1 MMQRMGV
8 LMYETNMY
16 EGMLAE
22 TVSMRGANGDHVIAY
37 FARPLGTGSYP
48 GIVLIHHL
56 LGWDEWYRWA
66 AREFAYHG
74 FAALVPN
81 LYGREGQ
88 GPPEEIAADVQA
100 AGGIVDDQALGDIEG
115 ALQYLRALPYC
126 SGKVGCFGTGS
137 GGRYAVLAASRVDR
151 FHAAVDCWGG
161 GVVMS
166 QQELTPKQPVAPI
179 DYTKDLKCPLLGIFG
194 EEGEAPSLAEVDQH
208 EGELKKH
215 CKTYEFYRYPNVGHD
230 FIDYERP
237 SYRRVQ
243 AVDAWQKMFEFLDKH
258 LR

>member
-1 MMQRMGV
+1 
-8 LMYETNMY
+8 MYETNMY

-22 TVSMRGANGDHVIAY
+22 SVSVPGANGDQLSAY

-48 GIVLIHHL
+48 GLVLIHSL
-56 LGWDEWYRWA
+56 QGWDEWHRWV

-74 FAALVPN
+74 FMALVPN
-81 LYGREGQ
+81 LYAREGQ
-88 GPPEEIAADVQA
+88 GPAADIAADVQDV
-100 AGGIVDDQALGDIEG
+100 GGIADDQVLGDIEG
-115 ALQYLRALPYC
+115 ALHYLRSLPYC
-126 SGKVGCFGTGS
+126 NHRVGCFGTGS
-137 GGRYAVLAASRVDR
+137 GGRYAVLAASRVER
-151 FHAAVDCWGG
+151 FDAAVDCWGS

-166 QQELTPKQPVAPI
+166 QDELTPKQPVAPI

-194 EEGEAPSLAEVDQH
+194 EEGRVPSLAQVDQH
-208 EGELKKH
+208 EAELKKH
-215 CKTYEFYRYPNVGHD
+215 RKTYEFYRYPNVEHD
-230 FIDYERP
+230 FIDFERP

>member
-1 MMQRMGV
+1 MGV

-22 TVSMRGANGDHVIAY
+22 TVSMRGANGDQVNAY
-37 FARPLGTGSYP
+37 FARPLGSGSYP
-48 GIVLIHHL
+48 GLVLIHHL

-74 FAALVPN
+74 FVALVPN
-81 LYGREGQ
+81 LYAREGQ
-88 GPPEEIAADVQA
+88 GPPEDIAADVQA
-100 AGGIVDDQALGDIEG
+100 AGGIADDQALGDIEG
-115 ALQYLRALPYC
+115 ALQYLRTLPYC
-126 SGKVGCFGTGS
+126 NGKVGCFGTGS
-137 GGRYAVLAASRVDR
+137 GGRHAVLAACCIDR
-151 FHAAVDCWGG
+151 FNAAIDCWGG

-166 QQELTPKQPVAPI
+166 TEELTPKQPVAPI

-194 EEGEAPSLAEVDQH
+194 EDGQAPTLAQVDQH
-208 EGELKKH
+208 EAELKKH
-215 CKTYEFYRYPNVGHD
+215 RKTYEFYRYPNVDHD
-230 FIDYERP
+230 FIDFERP

-243 AVDAWQKMFEFLDKH
+243 AVDAWQKMFEFLDKY